1 MVNARSLRALA
12 IALSLLCATS
22 AVAAKYPER
31 PLKLVVPY
39 PPGGASDG
47 IARQVAQRLA
57 VKIGQP
63 VVVENK
69 SGAGGAI
76 GADSVAKSSPDGY
89 TLLLGSASELSIVPT
104 VRAVPYNPTT
114 DFVPIMLVAK
124 FPMVLVANT
133 GLPVTDLQSFIQ
145 HAKKEAEANRFEYA
159 SIGVGTTT
167 HIAAEYFR
175 LTTGIPPMNNIP
187 YKGGSP
193 ALQDVMA
200 GHTPFMFDTLV
211 SSIGQIK
218 AGTVKALGI
227 TSTERWESLPEI
239 PTIAESGY
247 PGFEFGGWSGILA
260 PAGTKPEIV
269 EILSTALTEVMND
282 PAVEQSIV
290 QVGANMA
297 GGTAN
302 EFKSFI
308 LSEIDKNGLIVKQA
322 NIKAD

>member
-1 MVNARSLRALA
+1 
-12 IALSLLCATS
+12 
-22 AVAAKYPER
+22 
-31 PLKLVVPY
+31 LVVPY

-218 AGTVKALGI
+218 AGTVKA
-227 TSTERWESLPEI
+227 
-239 PTIAESGY
+239 
-247 PGFEFGGWSGILA
+247 
-260 PAGTKPEIV
+260 
-269 EILSTALTEVMND
+269 
-282 PAVEQSIV
+282 
-290 QVGANMA
+290 
-297 GGTAN
+297 
-302 EFKSFI
+302 
-308 LSEIDKNGLIVKQA
+308 
-322 NIKAD
+322 